1 MSLKYI
7 VNVIAI
13 VAAGFLAVASRA
25 FPPWVPGWVG
35 FAVSVGILVL
45 ALAALIASQLSPR
58 SVGYGLTGLV
68 SAWSL
73 VAALVFNGPALGWLV
88 FADALALAAVA
99 LVDLT
104 VHEVSTERVVHTIE
118 VTDSRL
124 PQAA

>member
-7 VNVIAI
+7 VNVIA
-13 VAAGFLAVASRA
+13 VLTAGFLAVASRTFSPSVA
-25 FPPWVPGWVG
+25 GWVG
-35 FAVSVGILVL
+35 FGASAGILVI
-45 ALAALIASQLSPR
+45 ALAALIALQLSAQ
-58 SVGYGLTGLV
+58 SVGYGLVGLV

-88 FADALALAAVA
+88 FADAIALAAVA